1 MNPYRIKLVRFDSGE
16 RFPILCTRQD
26 GMPVH
31 SATLWVLTELRAAH
45 LSTSTLTQALRSLMV
60 LFIVLDELKID
71 LCARLRDGQFLTAGD
86 IEAIVGACKMSISEG
101 DRKRLGN
108 GLFIPPCS
116 TNGSSCK
123 EISPATIA
131 IRLLYIVRYLDWIAT
146 DHLLKTGA
154 GHQQFSGLDKLRERT
169 LTSIKARIP
178 SVKRF
183 SQVTPREGL
192 TEQMLSLLQQ
202 VVAPKFEQ
210 NPWSHEYVRQR
221 NYLMIRWLLSLGVRR
236 GELLGV
242 KISDINFQ
250 ANEVLIARR
259 ADDPADPRLR
269 QPNTKTSGRLL
280 ALDTELAE
288 LTRTYV
294 MSLRRSVKGA
304 RKHEYLW
311 VAGGSGKPLSLAGLN
326 KVFVTLR
333 KHCSGLPENLCPHIL
348 RHTWN
353 DLFSDEI
360 DRNDVSPT
368 VEQKLRSRLMGWSE
382 TSGMATV
389 YNQRHIKK
397 KATAVSLQ
405 MQKRLRVEA
414 HPDE

>member
-16 RFPILCTRQD
+16 WFPVLCTRQD

-31 SATLWVLTELRAAH
+31 SATLWSLAELRSAN
-45 LSTSTLTQALRSLMV
+45 LSTSTLNQALRSLMV
-60 LFIVLDELKID
+60 LFIVLDELKIN
-71 LCARLRDGQFLTAGD
+71 LCARLRDGQLLTLGD
-86 IEAIVGACKMSISEG
+86 IEAIARACKLSISAG
-101 DRKRLGN
+101 DRRRYGN
-108 GLFIPPCS
+108 GVIVWSHS
-116 TNGSSCK
+116 TGGSSFK
-123 EISPATIA
+123 ELNPATIA
-131 IRLLYIVRYLDWIAT
+131 IRLLYIARYLDWIAT

-154 GHQQFSGLDKLRERT
+154 GNPHFSDLEKLRE
-169 LTSIKARIP
+169 LVSTSIKARIP
-178 SVKRF
+178 SVQRF
-183 SQVTPREGL
+183 SNVTPREGL
-192 TEQMLSLLQQ
+192 SKQMLSLLQQ
-202 VVAPKFEQ
+202 VVVPTFAQ
-210 NPWSHEYVRQR
+210 NPWLHEFVRQR

-250 ANEVLIARR
+250 TNEVLIARR

-269 QPNTKTSGRLL
+269 QPNAKTSGRLL
-280 ALDTELAE
+280 ALDAELAE
-288 LTRTYV
+288 LTRAYV
-294 MSLRRSVKGA
+294 MSIRRNITGA

-333 KHCSGLPENLCPHIL
+333 QHCPDLPENLCPHLL

-353 DLFSDEI
+353 DLFSEEI
-360 DRNDVSPT
+360 DRNDVSST
-368 VEQKLRSRLMGWSE
+368 LEEKLRSRLMGWSE

-405 MQKRLRVEA
+405 MQKQLRVEVQS
-414 HPDE
+414 DD

>member
-16 RFPILCTRQD
+16 RFPLLCCRQD

-31 SATLWVLTELRAAH
+31 SATLWVLTELRTAN
-45 LSTSTLTQALRSLMV
+45 LSTSTLYQALRSLMV

-71 LCARLRDGQFLTAGD
+71 LCARLRGGLFLTVGD
-86 IEAIVGACKMSISEG
+86 IEAIVVGCKLPIAAD
-101 DRKRLGN
+101 DRKLSRDRI
-108 GLFIPPCS
+108 FVSSSS
-116 TNGSSCK
+116 TSGSNSK
-123 EISPATIA
+123 KIHPATIA
-131 IRLLYIVRYLDWIAT
+131 IRLLYIARYLDWIAT
-146 DHLLKTGA
+146 DHLLKIGA
-154 GHQQFSGLDKLRERT
+154 GNSNFTGLEKLRE
-169 LTSIKARIP
+169 LVSKSIKARIP
-178 SVKRF
+178 SVQPF
-183 SQVTPREGL
+183 SNVTPREGL
-192 TEQMLSLLQQ
+192 TKQMLSVLQQ
-202 VVAPKFEQ
+202 VVAPEFEQ

-250 ANEVLIARR
+250 TSEVLIARR

-280 ALDTELAE
+280 ALDAELAE
-288 LTRTYV
+288 LTRAYV
-294 MSLRRSVKGA
+294 MANRRNVKGA

-311 VAGGSGKPLSLAGLN
+311 VAEGSGKPLSLAGLN

-333 KHCSGLPENLCPHIL
+333 QHCPELPENLCPHLL

-353 DLFSDEI
+353 DLFSEAV
-360 DRNDVSPT
+360 DRNNVSPT

-382 TSGMATV
+382 SSGMATV

-405 MQKRLRVEA
+405 MQKQLRVGA
-414 HPDE
+414 HSDE

>member
-1 MNPYRIKLVRFDSGE
+1 MNPYKIKLVRFDSGE

-26 GMPVH
+26 GVPVH
-31 SATLWVLTELRAAH
+31 SATLWVLTELRTAN
-45 LSTSTLTQALRSLMV
+45 LSTNTLYQALRSLMV
-60 LFIVLDELKID
+60 LFIVLDELEID
-71 LCARLRDGQFLTAGD
+71 LCANLRSGKFLTVGNID
-86 IEAIVGACKMSISEG
+86 AIVGACKLPISEG
-101 DRKRLGN
+101 DRKDIGS
-108 GLFIPPCS
+108 GFFVWSSS
-116 TNGSSCK
+116 TSSQK
-123 EISPATIA
+123 INPATIA
-131 IRLLYIVRYLDWIAT
+131 IRLLYIARYLDWIAT
-146 DHLLKTGA
+146 DSLLKAGA
-154 GHQQFSGLDKLRERT
+154 GHPHFSGLEKLRK
-169 LTSIKARIP
+169 LVSMSIKARIP
-178 SVKRF
+178 SVQRF
-183 SQVTPREGL
+183 SNVTPREGL
-192 TEQMLSLLQQ
+192 SEQMLSLLQQ
-202 VVAPKFEQ
+202 VVDPTFGQ

-250 ANEVLIARR
+250 TNEVLIARR

-269 QPNTKTSGRLL
+269 QPNAKTSGRLL
-280 ALDTELAE
+280 ALDAELAE

-294 MSLRRSVKGA
+294 MSIRRNITGA

-333 KHCSGLPENLCPHIL
+333 QHCPELPGNLTPHLL

-353 DLFSDEI
+353 DLFSEEI

-368 VEQKLRSRLMGWSE
+368 VQQKLRSRLMGWSE
-382 TSGMATV
+382 ISGMATV

-397 KATAVSLQ
+397 KATAVSLR
-405 MQKRLRVEA
+405 MQNQLRVESRS
-414 HPDE
+414 DE

>member
-16 RFPILCTRQD
+16 RFPLLCFRQD

-31 SATLWVLTELRAAH
+31 SATLWVLTELRTAN
-45 LSTSTLTQALRSLMV
+45 LSTSTLHQALRSLMV

-71 LCARLRDGQFLTAGD
+71 LCARLRDGQFLTVGD
-86 IEAIVGACKMSISEG
+86 IEAIVGACKLPIAAG
-101 DRKRLGN
+101 DRKQSRDGV
-108 GLFIPPCS
+108 FVWPCS
-116 TNGSSCK
+116 TSGSNSQK
-123 EISPATIA
+123 IHPATIA
-131 IRLLYIVRYLDWIAT
+131 IRLLYIARYLDWIAT

-154 GHQQFSGLDKLRERT
+154 GNPHFTVLEKLRELVST
-169 LTSIKARIP
+169 TIKARIP
-178 SVKRF
+178 SVQRF
-183 SQVTPREGL
+183 SNVTPREGL
-192 TEQMLSLLQQ
+192 TEQMLSMLQQ
-202 VVAPKFEQ
+202 VVAPEFEQ

-250 ANEVLIARR
+250 TNEVLIARR
-259 ADDPADPRLR
+259 ADDLADPRLR
-269 QPNTKTSGRLL
+269 QPNAKTSGRLL

-288 LTRTYV
+288 LTRAYV
-294 MSLRRSVKGA
+294 MAIRRNVKGA

-333 KHCSGLPENLCPHIL
+333 QHCPELPENLCPHLL

-353 DLFSDEI
+353 DLFSEAV
-360 DRNDVSPT
+360 DRNNVSPT

-405 MQKRLRVEA
+405 MQKQLRVKA
-414 HPDE
+414 HADD

>member
-16 RFPILCTRQD
+16 RLPVLCTRRD

-31 SATLWVLTELRAAH
+31 SATLWVLTELRTAN
-45 LSTSTLTQALRSLMV
+45 LSTNTLHQALRSLMV
-60 LFIVLDELKID
+60 LLIVLDELKID
-71 LCARLRDGQFLTAGD
+71 LGARLRDGQILTVGD
-86 IEAIVGACKMSISEG
+86 IEAIIGACKLPILAG
-101 DRKRLGN
+101 DRKGFGN
-108 GLFIPPCS
+108 RVFVWSCS
-116 TNGSSCK
+116 ASGSSSQK
-123 EISPATIA
+123 INPATIA
-131 IRLLYIVRYLDWIAT
+131 IRLLYIARYLDWIAT
-146 DHLLKTGA
+146 DHLLKTGS
-154 GHQQFSGLDKLRERT
+154 GHPHFSGLEKLRERVS
-169 LTSIKARIP
+169 TSIKARIP
-178 SVKRF
+178 SVQRF
-183 SQVTPREGL
+183 SNVTPREGL
-192 TEQMLSLLQQ
+192 TEKMLSLLQQ
-202 VVAPKFEQ
+202 VVAPKFER

-250 ANEVLIARR
+250 TNEVLIARR

-280 ALDTELAE
+280 ALDAELAE
-288 LTRTYV
+288 LTRAYV
-294 MSLRRSVKGA
+294 MSIRRNITGA

-333 KHCSGLPENLCPHIL
+333 QHCPELPENLCPHLL

-353 DLFSDEI
+353 DLFSEEI

-405 MQKRLRVEA
+405 MQKLLRVEA

>member
-1 MNPYRIKLVRFDSGE
+1 M
-16 RFPILCTRQD
+16 
-26 GMPVH
+26 
-31 SATLWVLTELRAAH
+31 
-45 LSTSTLTQALRSLMV
+45 STNTLTQALRSLMV
-60 LFIVLDELKID
+60 LFVVLDELKID
-71 LCARLRDGQFLTAGD
+71 LCARLRDGQFLTVGD
-86 IEAIVGACKMSISEG
+86 IEAIVGACKLSISER
-101 DRKRLGN
+101 DRKRFEK

-116 TNGSSCK
+116 INGAIYK
-123 EISPATIA
+123 AISPTTVA
-131 IRLLYIVRYLDWIAT
+131 IRILYIARYLDWIAT
-146 DHLLKTGA
+146 NHLLKIGG
-154 GHQQFSGLDKLRERT
+154 GHPQFSNLDKLRERT

-183 SQVTPREGL
+183 SEVTPREGL

-202 VVAPKFEQ
+202 VIAPKAEQ

-221 NYLMIRWLLSLGVRR
+221 NYLMIRWLLSLGIRR

-250 ANEVLIARR
+250 TNEVLIARR

-269 QPNTKTSGRLL
+269 QPNAKTTGRLL

-288 LTRTYV
+288 LTRVYV
-294 MSLRRSVKGA
+294 MSLRRNVNGA
-304 RKHEYLW
+304 RKHEYIW
-311 VAGGSGKPLSLAGLN
+311 VAGRSGKPLSLAGLN

-333 KHCSGLPENLCPHIL
+333 AHCSELPGNLCPHIL

-353 DLFSDEI
+353 NIFSDEI
-360 DRNDVSPT
+360 DRTDLSPT

-382 TSGMATV
+382 TSGMANV

-397 KATAVSLQ
+397 KATTVSLQ
-405 MQKRLRVEA
+405 MQKRLRIGA